1 MNRVLCEYPGKKIYQ
16 GFKPAK
22 QEIETQRLELSEEY
36 MNYGGNKKYL
46 SKILNPD
53 YPIVLCLVDNK
64 GVKRNFSEIEALLCA
79 QISRELYDNL
89 QNRHNGKNT
98 VFWKKNLAIVSP
110 HHTHIRRIKNEL
122 SKIFND
128 EEEKEFFVDT
138 VDKMQGQEAD
148 AIIVSYGVTDSQIA
162 FKEKEFIYN
171 RNRLNVSITRA
182 RSKLIIILS
191 KELLDIDR
199 RLMDDME
206 LKYHIDFMRE
216 YVEYLKGNSEN
227 EKEKN
232 RILEGDDFI
241 LYGISFN

>member
-1 MNRVLCEYPGKKIYQ
+1 M
-16 GFKPAK
+16 
-22 QEIETQRLELSEEY
+22 
-36 MNYGGNKKYL
+36 
-46 SKILNPD
+46 
-53 YPIVLCLVDNK
+53 
-64 GVKRNFSEIEALLCA
+64 
-79 QISRELYDNL
+79 
-89 QNRHNGKNT
+89 
-98 VFWKKNLAIVSP
+98 AIVSP

-232 RILEGDDFI
+232 RILEEDDFI